1 MSGVSLAGKR
11 AVVTGAGS
19 GIGRATAAAF
29 GRAGASVLLVG
40 QNRDRLEESARLVAG
55 TGAEV
60 ELRAADVS
68 RSEDVRAYVAA
79 ALERFGGIDVLFN
92 NAGWEGP
99 VAPLAEYPED
109 AFDRVMAV
117 NVRGVFLGMRY
128 VLPVMLEQGSGSIVN
143 NGSVGSERGLPLTS
157 AYNASKHAVLG
168 LTRTA
173 AAEVG
178 AQGVRVNAVL
188 PGMID
193 TRMLRSLVEKLG
205 AEDVDLG
212 VAEVGRVAPQGR
224 TGDPDEVAAVVC
236 FLASDAASFV
246 HGVAWPVDGGAL
258 AVMGNR

>member
-1 MSGVSLAGKR
+1 MNAVSLEGKR

-19 GIGRATAAAF
+19 GIGRATAVAF
-29 GRAGASVLLVG
+29 ARAGAKVLLVG
-40 QNRDRLEESARLVAG
+40 QNEDRLAESARLVAD
-55 TGAEV
+55 TGAEAV
-60 ELRAADVS
+60 VQAADVS
-68 RSEDVRAYVAA
+68 RSEDVQRYVAA
-79 ALERFGGIDVLFN
+79 ARERFGGIDVLFN

-128 VLPVMLEQGSGSIVN
+128 VLPLMLEQGSGAVVN
-143 NGSVGSERGLPLTS
+143 NGSVGSERGLPFTC

-168 LTRTA
+168 LTRTV

-193 TRMLRSLVEKLG
+193 TRMLRTLVGALG
-205 AEDVDLG
+205 AEDIDQG
-212 VAEVGRVAPQGR
+212 VAAVGLVAPQAR